1 MYVHGREGLV
11 VPQTALSNKIE
22 SVVNRLDITAVTQF
36 ISNVGF
42 PIACVI
48 MLWYRM
54 TEDTKAHKAEMDKMT
69 EALNNNTLAVQHM
82 SDMIATKKVDK

>member
-1 MYVHGREGLV
+1 
-11 VPQTALSNKIE
+11 
-22 SVVNRLDITAVTQF
+22 
-36 ISNVGF
+36 
-42 PIACVI
+42 